1 MKFPTNSGNANNI
14 WKDST
19 ERRVQQSGDNSKGDG
34 YSKEEAELN
43 RGKRRNLVEI
53 AILCV
58 LIAIIWSLLLIPIIF
73 YYLPLPRVSVVW
85 CSSLHT
91 DSV

>member
-1 MKFPTNSGNANNI
+1 MRFSTNSGNADNI
-14 WKDST
+14 SKDST
-19 ERRVQQSGDNSKGDG
+19 ERQVQQSSGNSNGSGSSNGED
-34 YSKEEAELN
+34 ELKK
-43 RGKRRNLVEI
+43 GKRINLVEI

>member
-1 MKFPTNSGNANNI
+1 MKFPTNSGNTDNI
-14 WKDST
+14 SKDSI
-19 ERRVQQSGDNSKGDG
+19 ESQVQQSSDDSNGSGSSKG
-34 YSKEEAELN
+34 EEELTK
-43 RGKRRNLVEI
+43 GKRENLVEI